1 MKLREQAEA
10 TCNQISSIINAS
22 PYESAKKGDGGRN
35 RKNVIDATV
44 EATGECTSLAMD
56 YSKSDDDTTDEI
68 AKCVTSTSL
77 GHIEGFS

>member
-1 MKLREQAEA
+1 M
-10 TCNQISSIINAS
+10 
-22 PYESAKKGDGGRN
+22 
-35 RKNVIDATV
+35 IDATV
-44 EATGECTSLAMD
+44 EAKGECTSLAMD